1 MRYAVLAVLFCV
13 ALMRASSLQNDQGLA
28 AQRVKIDTVD
38 RRVVALLN
46 ERATLVRD
54 IGRLKQQSG
63 AAVNDPAR
71 VADVLRRVTGANR
84 GPLPNERLQR
94 IYDVIVR
101 EMTAFEA
108 QEMSKK

>member
-1 MRYAVLAVLFCV
+1 MRWTVFAVLLG
-13 ALMRASSLQNDQGLA
+13 LSLTSAGGPQTDQRLA
-28 AQRVKIDTVD
+28 AERAKIDTVD
-38 RRVVALLN
+38 RRLVALLN

>member
-1 MRYAVLAVLFCV
+1 MRFTVFAVLLGL
-13 ALMRASSLQNDQGLA
+13 ALTRASGPQTDQRLA
-28 AQRVKIDTVD
+28 AERAKIDTVD
-38 RRVVALLN
+38 RRLVALLN

-71 VADVLRRVTGANR
+71 VADVLRRVTGSNR
-84 GPLPNERLQR
+84 GPLPNEHLQR
-94 IYDVIVR
+94 IYEAIVR

-108 QEMSKK
+108 QDMAKQ

>member
-1 MRYAVLAVLFCV
+1 MRYAVFGVLLGV
-13 ALMRASSLQNDQGLA
+13 SLTSAHGLQTDQRLA
-28 AQRVKIDTVD
+28 AERTKIDAVD
-38 RRVVALLN
+38 RRLVALLN

-63 AAVNDPAR
+63 AAANDPAR

-84 GPLPNERLQR
+84 GPLPNEHLQR
-94 IYDVIVR
+94 IYAVIVR

-108 QEMSKK
+108 QEMSRP